1 MVNYPMKPPRI
12 EDGTLCMLG
21 ARTHSSCTLHL
32 PPTPP
37 IAPSSLDSRIQC
49 QEQQQQQQN
58 GGLPQPQE
66 HRNQSVLG
74 SGGSTWPVV
83 RSGFSADKGGR
94 QRMEDAH
101 VAVDDLSQAIGDVAV
116 AHPRAFYGSFSL
128 TYPSFNI
135 PPVSSIVPSAHPNRP
150 APQIFDGHGGD
161 AAAQFA
167 RQKLLGHV
175 LRDAAFPLH
184 VGSALRNAFLR
195 TDRELETARTA
206 EGHAMDSG
214 TTALA
219 VLLLGRSLYVANA
232 GDCRAVL
239 CRRGQAVELS
249 RDHRAVC
256 QHERARVERAGGW
269 VVDDYLNDQLAVTRA
284 LGDWHI
290 EGLKTRRSSA
300 AAAADSAGSAG
311 AAGAIDAATSGATSG
326 ATGAATDVAT
336 DTAGGSHAP
345 GSSEADAAVRS
356 ASSATCTGPTAAMA
370 SLPSPGSDSDSDV
383 IEGPLIADPEVH
395 EAHLS
400 NPEDEFLVLACD
412 GLWDAFNNEGGGSK
426 EVVAFARRRLRLH
439 NDPQQCSKD
448 LVEEA
453 IRRHACDNV
462 TVLTVCF
469 SLDPPPLLQHHELLH
484 SQLPRSFSEG
494 LGAPPRARSAFGA
507 DVFRH
512 DLPELPDLD
521 NLFAPE
527 SVIAE
532 AQERAARVF
541 GASETRF
548 LVNGSTVGVQAAI
561 VACCRPGDVLIL
573 PRNAHQCAFSG
584 MVLSGA
590 VPHYILTVTDNSWGI
605 AHGVTLE
612 SVTEALRHVA
622 ATGARIGAVLVVS
635 PTYYGVCSDIRGIA
649 QACHEAGAPL
659 IVDEAHGAHF
669 KFHSALPET
678 ALDAGAD
685 IVVQSTHKV
694 LGSLTQSAMLHIGHG
709 DSGSSVENVGEAALP
724 QSPETPLQSA
734 VPPPSAA
741 APQPEVPLPP
751 SPRVSPRD
759 VARAL
764 QLLQSSSP
772 SYLLLASLDATTG
785 HVARPSFPSALA
797 HALHLATRLRSS
809 LLALNLRVLLSPAQ
823 PSRSLKQPERH
834 AGFDPLRVTVSVRE
848 LGLTG
853 YEADDVLRLQHG
865 VVAELPFLHGLM
877 FAVSTGST
885 ESDVDRLVAAFAA
898 MVEERGVSE
907 CVDGVEWEEGEVK
920 LEEVLFPVAPPTSN
934 GTSVCCPQ
942 LPPRDAFFLHSEVV
956 PAQQAVGR
964 YSADML
970 CPYPPGIPVL
980 LPGEVVTAEALKLLQ
995 RVLSLGGSVSGLPSE
1010 SLDAIRVIG

>member
-37 IAPSSLDSRIQC
+37 IASSSLDSRIPYP
-49 QEQQQQQQN
+49 QQQQQQN
-58 GGLPQPQE
+58 GGESQQPD
-66 HRNQSVLG
+66 HIDQSVLG

-116 AHPRAFYGSFSL
+116 AHPRAFYG
-128 TYPSFNI
+128 
-135 PPVSSIVPSAHPNRP
+135 
-150 APQIFDGHGGD
+150 IFDGHGGD

-195 TDRELETARTA
+195 TDRELETAHTA

-214 TTALA
+214 TTALT

-300 AAAADSAGSAG
+300 AAPADSAG
-311 AAGAIDAATSGATSG
+311 AAGAIDAATSGG
-326 ATGAATDVAT
+326 TGAAIDVAT
-336 DTAGGSHAP
+336 DMAGGSHAA
-345 GSSEADAAVRS
+345 GSSETDSSVRR
-356 ASSATCTGPTAAMA
+356 ASGSTCTGPAAAMA

-469 SLDPPPLLQHHELLH
+469 SPDPPPLLQHHELLH
-484 SQLPRSFSEG
+484 SQLPRSFSEY
-494 LGAPPRARSAFGA
+494 S
-507 DVFRH
+507 
-512 DLPELPDLD
+512 
-521 NLFAPE
+521 
-527 SVIAE
+527 
-532 AQERAARVF
+532 
-541 GASETRF
+541 
-548 LVNGSTVGVQAAI
+548 
-561 VACCRPGDVLIL
+561 
-573 PRNAHQCAFSG
+573 
-584 MVLSGA
+584 
-590 VPHYILTVTDNSWGI
+590 
-605 AHGVTLE
+605 
-612 SVTEALRHVA
+612 LR
-622 ATGARIGAVLVVS
+622 
-635 PTYYGVCSDIRGIA
+635 C
-649 QACHEAGAPL
+649 
-659 IVDEAHGAHF
+659 
-669 KFHSALPET
+669 
-678 ALDAGAD
+678 
-685 IVVQSTHKV
+685 
-694 LGSLTQSAMLHIGHG
+694 
-709 DSGSSVENVGEAALP
+709 
-724 QSPETPLQSA
+724 
-734 VPPPSAA
+734 
-741 APQPEVPLPP
+741 
-751 SPRVSPRD
+751 
-759 VARAL
+759 
-764 QLLQSSSP
+764 
-772 SYLLLASLDATTG
+772 
-785 HVARPSFPSALA
+785 
-797 HALHLATRLRSS
+797 
-809 LLALNLRVLLSPAQ
+809 LN
-823 PSRSLKQPERH
+823 
-834 AGFDPLRVTVSVRE
+834 
-848 LGLTG
+848 
-853 YEADDVLRLQHG
+853 
-865 VVAELPFLHGLM
+865 
-877 FAVSTGST
+877 
-885 ESDVDRLVAAFAA
+885 
-898 MVEERGVSE
+898 
-907 CVDGVEWEEGEVK
+907 
-920 LEEVLFPVAPPTSN
+920 
-934 GTSVCCPQ
+934 
-942 LPPRDAFFLHSEVV
+942 
-956 PAQQAVGR
+956 
-964 YSADML
+964 
-970 CPYPPGIPVL
+970 
-980 LPGEVVTAEALKLLQ
+980 
-995 RVLSLGGSVSGLPSE
+995 
-1010 SLDAIRVIG
+1010 

>member
-32 PPTPP
+32 PPTAP
-37 IAPSSLDSRIQC
+37 IVPSSLDSRIPY
-49 QEQQQQQQN
+49 QQQQQQN
-58 GGLPQPQE
+58 GGVSQQPE
-66 HRNQSVLG
+66 HRDQSVLG

-116 AHPRAFYGSFSL
+116 AHPRAFYG
-128 TYPSFNI
+128 
-135 PPVSSIVPSAHPNRP
+135 
-150 APQIFDGHGGD
+150 IFDGHGGD

-175 LRDAAFPLH
+175 VRDAAFPLH

-249 RDHRAVC
+249 RDHRAAC

-300 AAAADSAGSAG
+300 AAAPDSAG
-311 AAGAIDAATSGATSG
+311 AAGAAGAVDAATSGATCG

-345 GSSEADAAVRS
+345 GSSEADAAVRK
-356 ASSATCTGPTAAMA
+356 AGGTTCTGPAAAMA
-370 SLPSPGSDSDSDV
+370 SPPSPGSDSDSDV

-439 NDPQQCSKD
+439 NNPQQCSKD

-469 SLDPPPLLQHHELLH
+469 SLDPPPLLQHQELLH
-484 SQLPRSFSEG
+484 SQLPRSFSEY
-494 LGAPPRARSAFGA
+494 S
-507 DVFRH
+507 
-512 DLPELPDLD
+512 
-521 NLFAPE
+521 
-527 SVIAE
+527 
-532 AQERAARVF
+532 
-541 GASETRF
+541 
-548 LVNGSTVGVQAAI
+548 
-561 VACCRPGDVLIL
+561 
-573 PRNAHQCAFSG
+573 
-584 MVLSGA
+584 
-590 VPHYILTVTDNSWGI
+590 
-605 AHGVTLE
+605 
-612 SVTEALRHVA
+612 LR
-622 ATGARIGAVLVVS
+622 
-635 PTYYGVCSDIRGIA
+635 C
-649 QACHEAGAPL
+649 
-659 IVDEAHGAHF
+659 
-669 KFHSALPET
+669 
-678 ALDAGAD
+678 
-685 IVVQSTHKV
+685 
-694 LGSLTQSAMLHIGHG
+694 
-709 DSGSSVENVGEAALP
+709 
-724 QSPETPLQSA
+724 
-734 VPPPSAA
+734 
-741 APQPEVPLPP
+741 
-751 SPRVSPRD
+751 
-759 VARAL
+759 
-764 QLLQSSSP
+764 
-772 SYLLLASLDATTG
+772 
-785 HVARPSFPSALA
+785 
-797 HALHLATRLRSS
+797 
-809 LLALNLRVLLSPAQ
+809 LN
-823 PSRSLKQPERH
+823 
-834 AGFDPLRVTVSVRE
+834 
-848 LGLTG
+848 
-853 YEADDVLRLQHG
+853 
-865 VVAELPFLHGLM
+865 
-877 FAVSTGST
+877 
-885 ESDVDRLVAAFAA
+885 
-898 MVEERGVSE
+898 
-907 CVDGVEWEEGEVK
+907 
-920 LEEVLFPVAPPTSN
+920 
-934 GTSVCCPQ
+934 
-942 LPPRDAFFLHSEVV
+942 
-956 PAQQAVGR
+956 
-964 YSADML
+964 
-970 CPYPPGIPVL
+970 
-980 LPGEVVTAEALKLLQ
+980 
-995 RVLSLGGSVSGLPSE
+995 
-1010 SLDAIRVIG
+1010 

>member
-1 MVNYPMKPPRI
+1 MKPPRI

-116 AHPRAFYGSFSL
+116 AHPRAFYG
-128 TYPSFNI
+128 
-135 PPVSSIVPSAHPNRP
+135 
-150 APQIFDGHGGD
+150 IFDGHGGD

-249 RDHRAVC
+249 RDHRPNFPT
-256 QHERARVERAGGW
+256 HPFPPPTPAG
-269 VVDDYLNDQLAVTRA
+269 RC
-284 LGDWHI
+284 
-290 EGLKTRRSSA
+290 
-300 AAAADSAGSAG
+300 
-311 AAGAIDAATSGATSG
+311 
-326 ATGAATDVAT
+326 
-336 DTAGGSHAP
+336 GSHAP

-484 SQLPRSFSEG
+484 SQLPRSFSEY
-494 LGAPPRARSAFGA
+494 S
-507 DVFRH
+507 
-512 DLPELPDLD
+512 
-521 NLFAPE
+521 
-527 SVIAE
+527 
-532 AQERAARVF
+532 
-541 GASETRF
+541 
-548 LVNGSTVGVQAAI
+548 
-561 VACCRPGDVLIL
+561 
-573 PRNAHQCAFSG
+573 
-584 MVLSGA
+584 
-590 VPHYILTVTDNSWGI
+590 
-605 AHGVTLE
+605 
-612 SVTEALRHVA
+612 LR
-622 ATGARIGAVLVVS
+622 
-635 PTYYGVCSDIRGIA
+635 C
-649 QACHEAGAPL
+649 
-659 IVDEAHGAHF
+659 
-669 KFHSALPET
+669 
-678 ALDAGAD
+678 
-685 IVVQSTHKV
+685 
-694 LGSLTQSAMLHIGHG
+694 
-709 DSGSSVENVGEAALP
+709 
-724 QSPETPLQSA
+724 
-734 VPPPSAA
+734 
-741 APQPEVPLPP
+741 
-751 SPRVSPRD
+751 
-759 VARAL
+759 
-764 QLLQSSSP
+764 
-772 SYLLLASLDATTG
+772 
-785 HVARPSFPSALA
+785 
-797 HALHLATRLRSS
+797 
-809 LLALNLRVLLSPAQ
+809 LN
-823 PSRSLKQPERH
+823 
-834 AGFDPLRVTVSVRE
+834 
-848 LGLTG
+848 
-853 YEADDVLRLQHG
+853 
-865 VVAELPFLHGLM
+865 
-877 FAVSTGST
+877 
-885 ESDVDRLVAAFAA
+885 
-898 MVEERGVSE
+898 
-907 CVDGVEWEEGEVK
+907 
-920 LEEVLFPVAPPTSN
+920 
-934 GTSVCCPQ
+934 
-942 LPPRDAFFLHSEVV
+942 
-956 PAQQAVGR
+956 
-964 YSADML
+964 
-970 CPYPPGIPVL
+970 
-980 LPGEVVTAEALKLLQ
+980 
-995 RVLSLGGSVSGLPSE
+995 
-1010 SLDAIRVIG
+1010 

>member
-1 MVNYPMKPPRI
+1 MKPPRI

-116 AHPRAFYGSFSL
+116 AHPRAFYG
-128 TYPSFNI
+128 
-135 PPVSSIVPSAHPNRP
+135 
-150 APQIFDGHGGD
+150 IFDGHGGD

-249 RDHRAVC
+249 RDHRPNFPT
-256 QHERARVERAGGW
+256 HPFPPPTPAG
-269 VVDDYLNDQLAVTRA
+269 RC
-284 LGDWHI
+284 
-290 EGLKTRRSSA
+290 
-300 AAAADSAGSAG
+300 
-311 AAGAIDAATSGATSG
+311 
-326 ATGAATDVAT
+326 
-336 DTAGGSHAP
+336 GSHAP

-590 VPHYILTVTDNSWGI
+590 VPHYILPVTDNSWGI

-678 ALDAGAD
+678 ALDAGAY

-709 DSGSSVENVGEAALP
+709 DSGSSAENVGEAALP

-823 PSRSLKQPERH
+823 PSRSHKQPERH

-885 ESDVDRLVAAFAA
+885 ESDVDRVVAAFAA

-907 CVDGVEWEEGEVK
+907 CVDGVEWEEGKVK